1 MGSHQ
6 GSQGKRVLLDKQDG
20 LPISLRLIR
29 QDGLRDI
36 IRNILPQ
43 LLQDIKTVFNRVK
56 QEEIEAL
63 ADIAAKPARVVNL
76 LSTYMIDDRL

>member
-20 LPISLRLIR
+20 LPISLRLIM

-36 IRNILPQ
+36 LRNILPQ
-43 LLQDIKTVFNRVK
+43 LLQDIKTVFERVK
-56 QEEIEAL
+56 QEEIEAF
-63 ADIAAKPARVVNL
+63 ADIAEKAARVVNL